1 MRYPQAFVFVDNN
14 FEIPSVENL
23 LSWSQAKSVYV
34 PGRSPLNMRLEKRI
48 GVVTDIKQYLDKPLR
63 HGHQVL
69 VFHGY
74 KIGPFLTL
82 ALGGASQAVLWVDS
96 AEHLK
101 KLRQMRR
108 LSNESWTF
116 FSLLKNASFLHSQVQ
131 EWLRDTTG
139 LGLVADGMFDRLF
152 DSLNWRQTFEEC
164 ERASTVFIA
173 LRQHIKAQ
181 TRAGIVNR
189 IDLEYQEREAA

>member
-1 MRYPQAFVFVDNN
+1 MRYPQAFVFVDKN
-14 FEIPSVENL
+14 FEIPSEENL

-34 PGRSPLNMRLEKRI
+34 PRRSPLNMRLEKRI
-48 GVVTDIKQYLDKPLR
+48 GVVTDIKQYLDKPPR
-63 HGHQVL
+63 RGHQVL

-74 KIGPFLTL
+74 QIGPFLTL

-108 LSNESWTF
+108 LSNESWSF
-116 FSLLKNASFLHSQVQ
+116 FRLLKNASFVHTQVR
-131 EWLRDTTG
+131 EWLRETTDF
-139 LGLVADGMFDRLF
+139 GLVEDGVFDRVF
-152 DSLNWRQTFEEC
+152 DALNWRLTFEEC
-164 ERASTVFIA
+164 ERASAVFVA

-189 IDLEYQEREAA
+189 IDLEYQERQAA